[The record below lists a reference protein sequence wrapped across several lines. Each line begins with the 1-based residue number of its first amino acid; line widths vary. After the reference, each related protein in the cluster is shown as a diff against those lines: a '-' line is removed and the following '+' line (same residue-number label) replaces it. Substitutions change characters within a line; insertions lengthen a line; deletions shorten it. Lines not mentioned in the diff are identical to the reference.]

1 MANFVGNLINWL
13 IGYIM
18 LYIWNIIGFLLGII
32 GQWQVGYDGMSAAVR
47 DFKMSGVGGTFDGG
61 MAIGA

>member
-13 IGYIM
+13 IGYVM
-18 LYIWNIIGFLLGII
+18 LYIWQIIGMLLGII
-32 GQWQVGYDGMSAAVR
+32 MQWQVGYDGMAAAVR
-47 DFKMSGVGGTFDGG
+47 DFKMSGVGSGFESG